1 MPYGG
6 YGLNGGFGGGS
17 VGGSI
22 AQGLQSGF
30 EMGRQIDADKAAKT
44 QREFENQRQT
54 EADARAQQAADV
66 TAARQGWAASN
77 ELIAGHRARGAALA
91 AQYNGQVPEDV
102 AQQYAQEG
110 QGYLDTQ
117 KGHLQKIAG
126 YVAAGKQQAQD
137 DATNMAA
144 GQLDPLDPKYPAK
157 QLVHTFTATTRRP
170 ITDLLQG
177 PNGEPAPVVQA
188 GEDLHKGI
196 QFGNEGMVLKAA
208 NTLFAPELQTGVGQ
222 PSPHGG
228 TIIGKQIIKLL
239 PAPPGIA
246 PQDPN
251 APVDPNAPPDP
262 NAGKVTPV
270 VRVFVREG
278 PAQNEGANY
287 SNEGRTQG
295 AEQLQYG
302 APPGATGHYDAPITE
317 NRSTDPNDPVAHIS
331 MADAL
336 NRVEQLKA
344 TAASIAGD
352 PALRAKIDKGIEEG
366 GTQHNTFLDAYRA
379 LGGTMPGVTHEDIT
393 KPTLRITKGP
403 NGEVIKQEEL
413 TPPAKEVAEKPEKLG
428 PTAQKIADI
437 NGATGLSDAEKARAV
452 KINLGLEAKPK
463 AAGTGLGA
471 GATGAGTGGLKK
483 ETVDFYATQSIAGDN
498 SWQTGLAR
506 GKVGQQL
513 ISAVKDRIP
522 TMASELGLSPQDVGT
537 NKAQNAALTKTL
549 ADRQKYVTAVE
560 QLNGTLTKQGDLVK
574 SLLNKGGATSGGPL
588 FNKPLNELK
597 TALGDTDFSQL
608 QAAIIGLA
616 REHQRVLTSPM
627 SNAQLHTSAQE
638 TGDKLVNPNMTPKQ
652 ITDII
657 DNVMKKEAQ
666 NGLDQGR
673 STLEGVRTQMRGLGK
688 SNAAPISA
696 DDNALI
702 NKYLKK

>member
-1 MPYGG
+1 MPRGG
-6 YGLNGGFGGGS
+6 YGMGGYGFGGGS
-17 VGGSI
+17 VGSSI

-30 EMGRQIDADKAAKT
+30 EMGRQVDADKAAKE

-54 EADARAQQAADV
+54 EADARAQQTADIAASH
-66 TAARQGWAASN
+66 QGWVASN
-77 ELIAGHRARGAALA
+77 QLIASHRARGAALA
-91 AQYNGQVPEDV
+91 EQYGGQVPEDV

-137 DATNMAA
+137 DATNMQV
-144 GQLDPLDPKYPAK
+144 GKLDPLDPKYPAK

-188 GEDLHKGI
+188 GEDLHNGI
-196 QFGNEGMVLKAA
+196 QTGNEGMVLKAA

-228 TIIGKQIIKLL
+228 TILGKQIIKLL
-239 PAPPGIA
+239 PAPS
-246 PQDPN
+246 DPN
-251 APVDPNAPPDP
+251 NPNDP

-278 PAQNEGANY
+278 GGGDY

-295 AEQLQYG
+295 AEQQQYG

-344 TAASIAGD
+344 TAASIAGNPD
-352 PALRAKIDKGIEEG
+352 LRAKIDKGIEEG
-366 GTQHNTFLDAYRA
+366 GAQHNTFLDAYRA
-379 LGGTMPGVTHEDIT
+379 MGGTMPGATYEDIT
-393 KPTLRITKGP
+393 KPTLRLTKGP
-403 NGEVIKQEEL
+403 KGDVIKQEEL
-413 TPPAKEVAEKPEKLG
+413 VPPAKEAPEKPEKVG

-437 NGATGLSDAEKARAV
+437 QGAQGLTPAEKAKAV
-452 KINLGLEAKPK
+452 RVNLGLEGKPK
-463 AAGTGLGA
+463 ATGAGTGLGA
-471 GATGAGTGGLKK
+471 GGAGAGTGGLKK

-574 SLLNKGGATSGGPL
+574 SLLAKGGATSGGPL
-588 FNKPLNELK
+588 FNKPLNEVK
-597 TALGDTDFSQL
+597 TALGDSDFSQL
-608 QAAIIGLA
+608 QAALIGLA

-627 SNAQLHTSAQE
+627 SNAQLHASSQE
-638 TGDKLVNPNMTPKQ
+638 TGDKLINPNMTPKQ
-652 ITDII
+652 LTDII

-666 NGLDQGR
+666 NGLEQGR
-673 STLEGVRTQMRGLGK
+673 ATLEGIRGSMRGLGK
-688 SNAAPISA
+688 SNAAASTKTPTGATVS
-696 DDNALI
+696 NW
-702 NKYLKK
+702 